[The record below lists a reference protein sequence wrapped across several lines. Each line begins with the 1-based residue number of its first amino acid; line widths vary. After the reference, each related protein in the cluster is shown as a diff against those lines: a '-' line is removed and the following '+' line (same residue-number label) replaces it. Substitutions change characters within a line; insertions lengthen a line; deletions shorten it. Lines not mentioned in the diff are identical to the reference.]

1 MTEKASKI
9 SCDVPELKCD
19 YSRTETM
26 DMGLKALMATGMVPA
41 GYEFKTNSTPAS
53 KASKT
58 TTHTTESLVEDYQAS
73 GYDVVVLEGMSFDKD
88 GRNYGYDAIVVKK
101 REETSA

>member
-26 DMGLKALMATGMVPA
+26 DMGLQALMATGMVPA

-53 KASKT
+53 KACVKESFDQLRARSWKNFW
-58 TTHTTESLVEDYQAS
+58 HSLVSQT
-73 GYDVVVLEGMSFDKD
+73 K
-88 GRNYGYDAIVVKK
+88 IP
-101 REETSA
+101 